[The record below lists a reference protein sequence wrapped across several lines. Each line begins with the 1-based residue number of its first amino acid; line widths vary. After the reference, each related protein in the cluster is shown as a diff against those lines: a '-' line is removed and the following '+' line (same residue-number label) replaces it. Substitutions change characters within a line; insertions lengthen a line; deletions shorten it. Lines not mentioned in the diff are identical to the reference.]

1 MLRASSEHTGDTF
14 DLAAV
19 TGAPTAN
26 DTGIPC
32 GDLLIALAEAA
43 LDDDAN
49 ALRRAREA
57 IFGALG
63 EAALIDAAG
72 IIGQFSALDRV
83 ANATGIPLEDE
94 KAEKTADFRAVIGID
109 AYAETKAGFDAE
121 NTD

>member
-1 MLRASSEHTGDTF
+1 MLRASSDHAGEDF

-19 TGAPTAN
+19 TGTSTAN

-32 GDLLIALAEAA
+32 GDLLVALAEAA
-43 LDDDAN
+43 LEDDGN

-57 IFGALG
+57 MFEALG

-83 ANATGIPLEDE
+83 ADATGIPLEDE
-94 KAEKTADFRAVIGID
+94 KAEKSADIRAAIGID
-109 AYAETKAGFDAE
+109 AYAEAKAGFDTESAG
-121 NTD
+121 